1 ALSEIPEIVRTGVW
15 VGDCFMYTNSLNR
28 INYYVGG
35 EIVTISHLDRVM
47 YLLGYVSNENRL
59 YLGDKEMS
67 IVSFELSLAVLEYQ
81 TAVMRKDFET
91 ADQVLP
97 TIAKEQRTRV
107 AHFLEK
113 QGYRQQA
120 LAVTLDN
127 EHKFDL
133 ALQLGNLSVCYELAL
148 EMENEQKWLQ
158 LSELATKCG
167 DFNLVQECLTRAQ
180 AFGSLIL
187 LASAS
192 SNKELMSTIGEH
204 SRKNGQFN
212 IAFLSNFVLGK
223 LDQCLD
229 ILIENQRL
237 PEAAF
242 FVRTYLPSQIGRI
255 VGLWREK
262 LKQMNMERSAQ
273 ALANPTDYENLFPG
287 LIDTYKTEQYLKQEI
302 KTNLARDYPSITPSW
317 DRNPIAE
324 MKEAEENEQFSYH
337 PVQSN
342 KGITDEDED
351 ENFSDANESPKQVA
365 SSQIKQ
371 ASVVPP
377 PTTTN
382 KSSTESSVLN
392 KLIPTVDT
400 SSAASTDRA
409 RSQSPMNNTTVPTTT
424 KKDSTPPPS
433 SIKPTTTTTTSST
446 IPQASTISK
455 AVTDI
460 KSAVTGR
467 KTSLSD
473 LEKELQEFDIDLDKD
488 DVSDV
493 EIGQSTGVH
502 KKYTDEDEDLQ
513 FDDDDVDEFLKD
525 T

>member
-1 ALSEIPEIVRTGVW
+1 VKTGIW
-15 VGDCFMYTNSLNR
+15 VGDCFIYTNSLNR

-67 IVSFELSLAVLEYQ
+67 IVSFELSLSVLEYQ

-97 TIAKEQRTRV
+97 AIPKEQRTRV

-120 LAVTLDN
+120 LAVTMDN

-133 ALQLGNLSVCYELAL
+133 ALQLGNLPICYELAL

-158 LSELATKCG
+158 LSEVATKRG
-167 DFNLVQECLTRAQ
+167 DLNLVQECLTRAQ

-192 SNKELMSTIGEH
+192 SDKQLMSTIGDQ

-212 IAFLSNFVLGK
+212 MAFLSNFVLGK

-242 FVRTYLPSQIGRI
+242 FCRTYLPSQIGRI

-262 LKQMNMERSAQ
+262 LKQMNMERAGQ
-273 ALANPTDYENLFPG
+273 AIANPTDYENLFPG
-287 LIDTYKTEQYLKQEI
+287 LVDTYKTEEYLKQEI
-302 KTNLARDYPSITPSW
+302 TTLPARDYQTVIV
-317 DRNPIAE
+317 R
-324 MKEAEENEQFSYH
+324 
-337 PVQSN
+337 
-342 KGITDEDED
+342 
-351 ENFSDANESPKQVA
+351 NFSC
-365 SSQIKQ
+365 
-371 ASVVPP
+371 
-377 PTTTN
+377 
-382 KSSTESSVLN
+382 L
-392 KLIPTVDT
+392 LI
-400 SSAASTDRA
+400 
-409 RSQSPMNNTTVPTTT
+409 
-424 KKDSTPPPS
+424 
-433 SIKPTTTTTTSST
+433 
-446 IPQASTISK
+446 
-455 AVTDI
+455 
-460 KSAVTGR
+460 
-467 KTSLSD
+467 
-473 LEKELQEFDIDLDKD
+473 
-488 DVSDV
+488 
-493 EIGQSTGVH
+493 
-502 KKYTDEDEDLQ
+502 Y
-513 FDDDDVDEFLKD
+513 FLFF
-525 T
+525 